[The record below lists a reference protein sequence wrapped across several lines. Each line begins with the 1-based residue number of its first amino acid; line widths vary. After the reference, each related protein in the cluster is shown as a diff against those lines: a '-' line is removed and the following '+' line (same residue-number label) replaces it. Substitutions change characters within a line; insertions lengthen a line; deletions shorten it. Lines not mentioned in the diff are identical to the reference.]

1 MDAEEVA
8 CYCVER
14 IHVTQ
19 DRRRVFVTVVMNLP
33 SVKVFVVIR
42 TGSGVCLRKF
52 IKFCSLCDKAKC
64 RRTNRLYVILSLTW
78 NRERTLYFF
87 YRV

>member
-1 MDAEEVA
+1 
-8 CYCVER
+8 VER

-19 DRRRVFVTVVMNLP
+19 DRRRAVVTVVMNLP
-33 SVKVFVVIR
+33 SVKLFVSIR

-52 IKFCSLCDKAKC
+52 IKFCSLCDKAKNKQI
-64 RRTNRLYVILSLTW
+64 NRLYVILSLTW

-87 YRV
+87 FRV